1 MNPYYAYIFTN
12 ASNNVLYTGSTDSL
26 HRRWEEHVIKFFP
39 NAFTARYNVNKLV
52 WYEEFKTA
60 EEAVNREYQIKAGSR
75 AKKIALITAKNPQW
89 YDLAE
94 KDFGW
99 IATDIQYSS
108 KQSSN

>member
-26 HRRWEEHVIKFFP
+26 YRRWTEHVTKFFP

-60 EEAVNREYQIKAGSR
+60 EEAIAREYQIKGGSR
-75 AKKIALITAKNPQW
+75 KKKIDLIVSKNPLW
-89 YDLAE
+89 NDLAE
-94 KDFGW
+94 KEFGW
-99 IATDIQYSS
+99 IATDIQS
-108 KQSSN
+108 